1 MGVISVLVKDTN
13 SKWSAVLIEI
23 SQGGTVFVE
32 RRGNCNYFIPKR
44 TVDNNKEISGF
55 IRQFPVK

>member
-32 RRGNCNYFIPKR
+32 RR
-44 TVDNNKEISGF
+44 
-55 IRQFPVK
+55 